1 MGALT
6 ALSVRELSA
15 RMRDGTALLVAF
27 VAPVVMAAL
36 LSFAL
41 GGNNG
46 ALDVTLGVASP
57 DRDPVA
63 DRFVHEIENRK
74 DLTGAVHI
82 ERFTSRADADRA
94 LADGDIGAVV
104 RFPEK
109 FSESLSNAS
118 PARITVVS
126 SPDTPIA
133 GIVAR
138 SAAERLVSVTNG
150 RVLAEQVSRKSGVP
164 GEDVASHVDDVSA
177 TAPAL
182 RLADDTAG
190 ASSGGAAY
198 YGPAMALLFAFFV
211 AGTSMRGLLTER
223 RIGLVDR
230 MAAMSVPQWLVIA
243 SKAVVGFLLAMA
255 SMCVTWA
262 SSALLFDATWGPA
275 GTVLLILA
283 ADAFA
288 AVAVMALIAS
298 VARTDSQANGYT
310 TLIAFLFAMVG
321 GSFVPLYQLPGLLR
335 DAALVTP
342 NGLAM
347 HAFAGDVLLPLLGL
361 VAVGLACVGLSA
373 ARFRKGVPA

>member
-1 MGALT
+1 MRPLIT
-6 ALSVRELSA
+6 LSA
-15 RMRDGTALLVAF
+15 RELAARLRDGTALVVAF
-27 VAPVVMAAL
+27 VAPAVMAAL

-41 GGNNG
+41 GGDSG

-63 DRFVHEIENRK
+63 DRFVREIEHRK
-74 DLTGAVHI
+74 DLSGAVHI
-82 ERFTSRADADRA
+82 ERFVSSTTADRA
-94 LADGDIGAVV
+94 LADGDVGAVV
-104 RFPEK
+104 RFPAG
-109 FSESLSNAS
+109 FSELLSEAN

-126 SPDTPIA
+126 APGSPIA

-150 RVLAEQVSRKSGVP
+150 RVLAEQVSRRSGVP
-164 GEDVASHVDDVSA
+164 DSQVATHVDRVSA
-177 TAPAL
+177 AAPAL
-182 RLADDTAG
+182 RLADDDAG

-223 RIGLVDR
+223 RVGLVDR
-230 MAAMSVPQWLVIA
+230 MAAMSVPQWLVIT
-243 SKAVVGFLLAMA
+243 SKAAVGLLLAMA
-255 SMCVTWA
+255 SMCVTWL
-262 SSALLFDATWGPA
+262 SSVSLFGVTWGPP

-288 AVAVMALIAS
+288 AVAVMGLIAS
-298 VARTDSQANGYT
+298 LARTDAQANGYT
-310 TLIAFLFAMVG
+310 TLVAFVFAMVG
-321 GSFVPLYQLPGLLR
+321 GSFIPLYQLPELLR

-347 HAFAGDVLLPLLGL
+347 HAFAGDVLPPLLGL
-361 VAVGLACVGLSA
+361 VGVGLACVALA
-373 ARFRKGVPA
+373 ATRFRKGVPA